1 MIAVYSFVVRR
12 NRFNAII
19 REKGSAINSTVF
31 IKLCILGLLDLLIW
45 LPLSIGFLATIF
57 TTYPV
62 LPYKSWSHVHAGFN
76 FVGFYYPSQLS
87 RSVATISELSRWTGP
102 LIGVIF
108 FLLFGIKPE
117 HWAHTYGYVSRSM
130 KSIAPVQRHKAPPME
145 STLDSSPL
153 SEAIILPS
161 THKSC
166 ESTTSTS
173 KSIQSFIM
181 EQKEDPE
188 SQGTNTPVITNI

>member
-12 NRFNAII
+12 NRFNAIL
-19 REKGSAINSTVF
+19 REKGSAINSTIF

-57 TTYPV
+57 TTYPI

-87 RSVATISELSRWTGP
+87 RRVATMSELSRWTGP

-117 HWAHTYGYVSRSM
+117 HWAHAYGYVSRSM
-130 KSIAPVQRHKAPPME
+130 KFILPLQRHKAPPMKSASE
-145 STLDSSPL
+145 SPHL
-153 SEAIILPS
+153 SETIILPS
-161 THKSC
+161 TQKSC
-166 ESTTSTS
+166 ESTTSSSMST
-173 KSIQSFIM
+173 QSFIID
-181 EQKEDPE
+181 QKEDLE
-188 SQGTNTPVITNI
+188 SQDRVQILG